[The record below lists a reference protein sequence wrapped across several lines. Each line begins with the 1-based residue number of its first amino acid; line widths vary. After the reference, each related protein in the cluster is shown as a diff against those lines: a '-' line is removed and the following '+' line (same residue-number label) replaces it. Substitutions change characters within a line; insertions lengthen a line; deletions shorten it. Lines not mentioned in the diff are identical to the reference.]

1 MSELLNLSV
10 LWVWRSGWGHRCL
23 SQFNS
28 TSSAMMADQRGESW
42 TASRLSRRQA
52 DKQPLESE
60 SALCLCSRH
69 APELQSRT
77 CYVCFSVYSQPLVC
91 V

>member
-42 TASRLSRRQA
+42 TASRLSRRLA
-52 DKQPLESE
+52 DKQPLVSE
-60 SALCLCSRH
+60 LSLYTQR
-69 APELQSRT
+69 SRT
-77 CYVCFSVYSQPLVC
+77 SLACMFMC
-91 V
+91 VLAFIRSLLCVF